1 MMQIII
7 SVNRFFN
14 RAGIMP
20 QISGPGV
27 YIIFLIFLLMA
38 QYSSAAV
45 SPVSV
50 DIDHGFY
57 DTAFTVRLSSGSQ
70 GATIQY
76 TLDCSDP
83 RFSPTMKTAPS
94 PVSILIDPRSTD
106 GRTATPAVVLRAV
119 AVLQND
125 TSTMITKT
133 YIFINEVLTQKYPGP
148 PWPEPTKSGGFTMA
162 QEYDYEM
169 DSAVVHDPRYEDLI
183 DEALLDIPSI
193 SLVLDMDS
201 LFDKTRGIYHNALKT
216 GPEWERFGYVE
227 LINPD
232 GSFGF
237 SIPCGI
243 RIRGGWSRHADCPK
257 HSFRLFFRE
266 KYGASKLRFPLFED
280 EGVSEF
286 DKISL
291 RTSQN
296 YSWSYKSTEGAH
308 CTMIKDVYC
317 RDSQRDMGHY
327 YTRSRYYH
335 LYLNGMYWGIY
346 QTQEQADNR
355 FAESYMGGDYLDY
368 DVLCTV
374 NDYTMGSDR
383 DKTVEVEDGTIDA
396 AQRLWTKTLA
406 GFSKNSDYYMVQGLE
421 SDGKTVNPSYEK
433 LLDVDNLID
442 YMLITF
448 YTGNFDSPTYAF
460 SEPQRT
466 NNLQAIFNRVKP
478 DGFKWMSHDGEHTM
492 VDFKVNQ
499 RDTAVPA
506 LMVDRT
512 GPFKLSDDIRF
523 FNPQRIHQALCENSD
538 YRIRFADHVFRHFFN
553 NGVFCPEQSKK
564 RYQARA
570 AQIENAIIAESA
582 RWGDSKVDTARTK
595 DDDWL
600 PELERIYNEYMPKRT
615 EIVVEQLRE
624 DSLYP
629 SIKPPVFSA
638 GQTII
643 VRKTSGSSGYSL
655 TITNPNSSGTIFYT
669 TDGNDPRSPG
679 GVEYSGAENST
690 GSVTITINTTTLV
703 NARIRNESEW
713 SALRDLLIVIPQD
726 YSGLK
731 ITEIH
736 YKPIDNENNS
746 GNLYEFIELKNTGKT
761 ALNLTGLSFGSGVS
775 FAFEPGTILQPD
787 SFFVIASDRA
797 KFKSRYG
804 FNPHGEYRDQLSNS
818 GEKLEIVDPSG
829 KVIYSVTYKDAVPWP
844 EEPDKTG
851 RSLVPSNA
859 NPTLNPDDGKN
870 WVASRKVHGSPGRD
884 DLNSAGAS
892 VKNQEIFKRGRVCQV
907 GPFRIEIPFEKD
919 YQVSILNIQGKVVN
933 SFAERGK
940 THYQWNPVSNGL
952 FLVRFKNAQGEQVIR
967 KVQVLD

>member
-1 MMQIII
+1 MLQILKLRIKII
-7 SVNRFFN
+7 C
-14 RAGIMP
+14 
-20 QISGPGV
+20 
-27 YIIFLIFLLMA
+27 LIFIVLS

-50 DIDHGFY
+50 DADHGFY
-57 DTAFTVRLSSGSQ
+57 DSAFTVKLSCGSQ

-83 RFSPTMKTAPS
+83 RYSATMNTAAS
-94 PVSILIDPRSTD
+94 PVSVLIDPRSIE

-119 AVLQND
+119 AVMPQGD

-133 YIFINEVLTQKYPGP
+133 YIFINEVSTQSYPGL
-148 PWPEPTKSGGFTMA
+148 PWPEPPKRGGFTTT
-162 QEYDYEM
+162 QVYDYEM
-169 DSAVVHDPRYEDLI
+169 DSAVVYDPRYEDLL

-193 SLVLDMDS
+193 SLVLDNDS
-201 LFDKTRGIYHNALKT
+201 LFDKTRGIYQNALIT
-216 GPEWERFGYVE
+216 GAEWERFGYAE

-232 GSFGF
+232 RTFGF

-266 KYGASKLRFPLFED
+266 KYGASKLRYPLFED

-291 RTSQN
+291 RTAQN
-296 YSWSYKSTEGAH
+296 YSWSYKSTEGAQ

-317 RDSQRDMGHY
+317 RDTQRDLGHF

-355 FAESYMGGDYLDY
+355 FAESYMGGDYRDY
-368 DVLCTV
+368 DVLSTV

-383 DKTVEVEDGTIDA
+383 DKTVEVDDGTIDA

-492 VDFKVNQ
+492 VDFKVNM

-506 LMVDRT
+506 IEVDRT
-512 GPFKLSDDIRF
+512 GPFELSDDIRF
-523 FNPQRIHQALCENSD
+523 FNTQRIHQALCENSN
-538 YRIRFADHVFRHFFN
+538 YRMRFADHVFRHFFN

-615 EIVVEQLRE
+615 EIVIGQFME

-629 SIKPPVFSA
+629 SIEPPVFSA
-638 GQTII
+638 GQTIFI
-643 VRKTSGSSGYSL
+643 RKTSGSSGYQL
-655 TITNPNSSGTIFYT
+655 TITNPNSSGNIYYT

-679 GVEYSGAENST
+679 GAESPSAKSNAS
-690 GSVTITINTTTLV
+690 SVTITINTTTLV
-703 NARIRNESEW
+703 NARIRNDSEW

-726 YSGLK
+726 YSDLK

-736 YKPIDNENNS
+736 YKPLDDGKNS
-746 GNLYEFIELKNTGKT
+746 GSLFEFLELKNIGSE
-761 ALNLTGLSFGSGVS
+761 ALNLTGLSIGGGIS
-775 FAFEPGTILQPD
+775 FSFEPGTILEPGK
-787 SFFVIASDRA
+787 FFVIASSGA
-797 KFKSRYG
+797 KFKSRYR
-804 FNPHGEYRDQLSNS
+804 FNPNGEYRDQLSNS
-818 GEKLEIVDPSG
+818 GEKIEILDPSG
-829 KVIYSVTYKDAVPWP
+829 EVIYSVSYKDASPWP
-844 EEPDKTG
+844 DEPGKTG

-859 NPTLNPDDGKN
+859 NPTFDLNDGKN
-870 WVASRKVHGSPGRD
+870 WLASLAVHGSPGRD
-884 DLNSAGAS
+884 DLNSEGAG
-892 VKNQEIFKRGRVCQV
+892 VKSREIIKRGRVCRV
-907 GPFRIEIPFEKD
+907 GSFCLQIPFEKD
-919 YQVSILNIQGKVVN
+919 YEVSVINIQGKVVTN
-933 SFAERGK
+933 FAERGK
-940 THYQWNPVSNGL
+940 MYYQWNPLSNGL
-952 FLVRFKNAQGEQVIR
+952 FLVRFKSAQGEQVIR

>member
-1 MMQIII
+1 
-7 SVNRFFN
+7 
-14 RAGIMP
+14 MP
-20 QISGPGV
+20 QILKSKV
-27 YIIFLIFLLMA
+27 NVICLIFLVLV
-38 QYSSAAV
+38 QYCLAAV

-50 DIDHGFY
+50 DVDHGFY
-57 DTAFTVRLSSGSQ
+57 DSAITVRLSSGSQ

-83 RFSPTMKTAPS
+83 RFSPTMITAAS
-94 PVSILIDPRSTD
+94 PVSLLIDPNSIE

-119 AVLQND
+119 AILHQD
-125 TSTMITKT
+125 TSTMTTKT
-133 YIFINEVLTQKYPGP
+133 YIFISNVLTQSYPGL
-148 PWPEPTKSGGFTMA
+148 PWPEPTRSGGFMMA

-169 DSAVVHDPRYEDLI
+169 DSTVVSDPRYDGLFK
-183 DEALLDIPSI
+183 EALLDIASI

-201 LFDKTRGIYHNALKT
+201 LFDKTRGIYQNALET
-216 GPEWERFGYVE
+216 GAEWERFGYAE

-266 KYGASKLRFPLFED
+266 KYGAPKLNYPLFED
-280 EGVSEF
+280 EGVSKF

-296 YSWSYKSTEGAH
+296 YSWSYKSTEGAQ

-317 RDSQRDMGHY
+317 RDTQRDLGHY

-355 FAESYMGGDYLDY
+355 YAESYMGGDYGDY
-368 DVLCTV
+368 DVLSTV
-374 NDYTMGSDR
+374 NDFTMGSDR
-383 DKTVEVEDGTIDA
+383 DKTVEVDDGTIDA
-396 AQRLWTKTLA
+396 AQRLWTKALA

-421 SDGKTVNPSYEK
+421 PDGKTVNPSYER
-433 LLDVDNLID
+433 LLDVENLID
-442 YMLITF
+442 YLMITF

-492 VDFKVNQ
+492 VDFQVNM

-506 LMVDRT
+506 LEVDRT

-538 YRIRFADHVFRHFFN
+538 YRMKFADHVFRHFFN
-553 NGVFCPEQSKK
+553 NGVFCPEQSKN
-564 RYQARA
+564 RYQARE
-570 AQIENAIIAESA
+570 AQIEKAIIAESA
-582 RWGDSKVDTARTK
+582 RWGDSKVDTTRTK
-595 DDDWL
+595 HDDWL

-615 EIVVEQLRE
+615 EIVIEQFRE

-629 SIKPPVFSA
+629 SIDPPVFSA

-643 VRKTSGSSGYSL
+643 VRKTKGSSGYQL
-655 TITNPNSSGTIFYT
+655 TISNPNTSGSIYYAI
-669 TDGNDPRSPG
+669 DGSDPRSPG
-679 GVEYSGAENST
+679 GSDNQAAKTST
-690 GSVTITINTTTLV
+690 SSATITINTTTLV
-703 NARIRNESEW
+703 NARIKTGSEW
-713 SALRDLLIVIPQD
+713 SALRDLLIIIPQD
-726 YSGLK
+726 YSDLK

-736 YKPIDNENNS
+736 YKPVDDKNDQGS
-746 GNLYEFIELKNTGKT
+746 LYEFLELKNTGSKP
-761 ALNLTGLSFGSGVS
+761 LSLTGLSFGSGISYS
-775 FAFEPGTILQPD
+775 FLPGTILEPG
-787 SFFVIASDRA
+787 SFFVVASNRA
-797 KFKSRYG
+797 QFKSRYG
-804 FNPHGEYRDQLSNS
+804 FNPNGEYRDQLSNS
-818 GEKLEIVDPSG
+818 GEKLEILDASG
-829 KVIYSVTYKDAVPWP
+829 AIVLSITYSDKTPWP
-844 EEPDKTG
+844 TEPDKSG
-851 RSLVPSNA
+851 RSLVPSDANA
-859 NPTLNPDDGKN
+859 PHDQNDGNN
-870 WVASRKVHGSPGRD
+870 WIASRAVHGSPGKD
-884 DLNSAGAS
+884 DYNSEGAS
-892 VKNQEIFKRGRVCQV
+892 VKIHKMLNRNRVCRV
-907 GPFRIEIPFEKD
+907 GSFILQIPFEKD
-919 YQVSILNIQGKVVN
+919 FQVSILNIQGKVVT

-940 THYQWNPVSNGL
+940 TYYKWNPVSNGL
-952 FLVRFKNAQGEQVIR
+952 FLVRFKSALGEQVIR
-967 KVQVLD
+967 KIQVLD

>member
-1 MMQIII
+1 
-7 SVNRFFN
+7 
-14 RAGIMP
+14 MP
-20 QISGPGV
+20 QIFESRIK
-27 YIIFLIFLLMA
+27 IICLILIVLA
-38 QYSSAAV
+38 QYSLAAV

-50 DIDHGFY
+50 DVDHGFY
-57 DTAFTVRLSSGSQ
+57 DSAFTVKLSCGSQ

-83 RFSPTMKTAPS
+83 RFSSTMKNAAS
-94 PVSILIDPRSTD
+94 PVSVLIDPRSTE

-119 AVLQND
+119 AILPQGD
-125 TSTMITKT
+125 TSTMITRT

-148 PWPEPTKSGGFTMA
+148 PWPEPPKKGGFTST
-162 QEYDYEM
+162 QIYDYEM
-169 DSAVVHDPRYEDLI
+169 DSAVVYDPRYEDLI
-183 DEALLDIPSI
+183 DDALLDIPSI

-216 GPEWERFGYVE
+216 GAEWERFGYAE

-232 GSFGF
+232 KTLGF

-266 KYGASKLRFPLFED
+266 KYGASKLRYPLFEN

-291 RTSQN
+291 RTAQN
-296 YSWSYKSTEGAH
+296 YSWSYKSTEGAQ

-317 RDSQRDMGHY
+317 RDTQRDLGHY

-346 QTQEQADNR
+346 QTQEEADNR
-355 FAESYMGGDYLDY
+355 YAESYMGGDYRDY
-368 DVLCTV
+368 DVLSTV

-383 DKTVEVEDGTIDA
+383 DKTVEVEYGTIDA
-396 AQRLWTKTLA
+396 AQRLWTKTIA
-406 GFSKNSDYYMVQGLE
+406 GFSNNSEYYMVQGLE
-421 SDGKTVNPSYEK
+421 PDGKTVNPSYEK
-433 LLDVDNLID
+433 LLDIDNLID
-442 YMLITF
+442 YMMITF

-466 NNLQAIFNRVKP
+466 NNLQAIFNRVRP
-478 DGFKWMSHDGEHTM
+478 DGFKWLSHDGEHTM
-492 VDFKVNQ
+492 VDFKVNM
-499 RDTAVPA
+499 RDTAIPA
-506 LMVDRT
+506 IEVDRT

-523 FNPQRIHQALCENSD
+523 FNPQRIHQALCGNID

-553 NGVFCPEQSKK
+553 NGVFCPEQSKS

-595 DDDWL
+595 DDDWI

-615 EIVVEQLRE
+615 QIVIEQFKE

-629 SIKPPVFSA
+629 SIEPPVFSA
-638 GQTII
+638 GQTIM
-643 VRKTSGSSGYSL
+643 VRKTTGSTGYQL
-655 TITNPNSSGTIFYT
+655 TITNPNSSGNIYYT
-669 TDGNDPRSPG
+669 TNGNDPRSTG
-679 GVEYSGAENST
+679 GGEDPSAKSSAS
-690 GSVTITINTTTLV
+690 SVTITINATSLV
-703 NARIRNESEW
+703 NARIKNESEW

-726 YSGLK
+726 YSNLK

-736 YKPIDNENNS
+736 YKPLDDEKNS
-746 GNLYEFIELKNTGKT
+746 GNLYEFVELKNIGPT
-761 ALNLTGLSFGSGVS
+761 ALNLTGLSFGSGIS
-775 FAFEPGTILQPD
+775 FTFEPGTILEPGK
-787 SFFVIASDRA
+787 FFVIASSWA
-797 KFKSRYG
+797 KFKSRFG
-804 FNPHGEYRDQLSNS
+804 FDPQGEYRDQLSNS
-818 GEKLEIVDPSG
+818 GEKLEILDPSG
-829 KVIYSVTYKDAVPWP
+829 AVIYSVSYRDVAPWP
-844 EEPDKTG
+844 DEPDKTG

-859 NPTLNPDDGKN
+859 NPTLDPNDGKN
-870 WVASRKVHGSPGRD
+870 WVASKAVHGSPGRD
-884 DLNSAGAS
+884 DLNSEGAD
-892 VKNQEIFKRGRVCQV
+892 VKRREIIKRGRLCRV
-907 GPFRIEIPFEKD
+907 GSFWLHIPFEKD
-919 YQVSILNIQGKVVN
+919 YEVSIINIQGKVVIN
-933 SFAERGK
+933 FSEKGK
-940 THYQWNPVSNGL
+940 KYYQWNPVSNGL
-952 FLVRFKNAQGEQVIR
+952 FLVRFKNSLGEQVIR

>member
-1 MMQIII
+1 MLQILESKIII
-7 SVNRFFN
+7 IYLT
-14 RAGIMP
+14 IM
-20 QISGPGV
+20 V
-27 YIIFLIFLLMA
+27 LA
-38 QYSSAAV
+38 QYSLAVV

-50 DIDHGFY
+50 DVDHGFY
-57 DTAFTVRLSSGSQ
+57 DSAFTVRLSSGSPD
-70 GATIQY
+70 ATIQY

-83 RFSPTMKTAPS
+83 RYSATMKSAAS
-94 PVSILIDPRSTD
+94 PVSVLIDPRSTE

-119 AVLQND
+119 AVLPND

-148 PWPEPTKSGGFTMA
+148 PWPEPTKRGGFTMN
-162 QEYDYEM
+162 QVYDYEM
-169 DSAVVHDPRYEDLI
+169 DSAVVYDPRYDGLL

-216 GPEWERFGYVE
+216 GIEWERFGYAE

-266 KYGASKLRFPLFED
+266 KYGAAKLRYPLFED

-296 YSWSYKSTEGAH
+296 YSWSYKSTEGAQ

-317 RDSQRDMGHY
+317 RDTQRDMGHY

-355 FAESYMGGDYLDY
+355 FAESYMGGDYRDY
-368 DVLCTV
+368 DVLSTV
-374 NDYTMGSDR
+374 NDYSMGSDR

-406 GFSKNSDYYMVQGLE
+406 GFSKTSDYYMVQGLE
-421 SDGKTVNPSYEK
+421 PDGKTVNPSYEK

-478 DGFKWMSHDGEHTM
+478 DGFKWLSHDGEHTM
-492 VDFKVNQ
+492 VDFKVNP
-499 RDTAVPA
+499 RDTVIPA
-506 LMVDRT
+506 LEVDRT
-512 GPFKLSDDIRF
+512 GPFDLSDDIRF

-538 YRIRFADHVFRHFFN
+538 YRMRFADHVFRHFFN
-553 NGVFCPEQSKK
+553 KGVFCPEQSKS

-570 AQIENAIIAESA
+570 AQIEKAIIAESA

-595 DDDWL
+595 DDDWI

-615 EIVVEQLRE
+615 EIVVGQLRE

-629 SIKPPVFSA
+629 SIEPPVFSA

-643 VRKTSGSSGYSL
+643 VRKISGSSGYQL
-655 TITNPNSSGTIFYT
+655 TITNPNTSGSIFYT

-679 GVEYSGAENST
+679 GTENPAATSSD

-713 SALRDLLIVIPQD
+713 SALRDLLIVIPQN
-726 YSGLK
+726 YSSLK

-736 YKPIDNENNS
+736 YKPIDDAKNS
-746 GNLYEFIELKNTGKT
+746 GSLYEFLELKNTGEA
-761 ALNLTGLSFGSGVS
+761 ALNLTGLSFGSGIS
-775 FAFEPGTILQPD
+775 FTFDAGTILEPGK
-787 SFFVIASDRA
+787 FFVIASSRA
-797 KFKSRYG
+797 NFISRYG
-804 FNPHGEYRDQLSNS
+804 FNPDGEYRDQLSNS
-818 GEKLEIVDPSG
+818 GEKLEILDPSG
-829 KVIYSVTYKDAVPWP
+829 AVIYSVTYKDVAPWP
-844 EEPDKTG
+844 NEPDKTG
-851 RSLVPSNA
+851 RSLVPAHANA
-859 NPTLNPDDGKN
+859 SLDHNDGKN
-870 WVASRKVHGSPGRD
+870 WVASKAVHGSPGRD
-884 DLNSAGAS
+884 DPNSEGAG
-892 VKNQEIFKRGRVCQV
+892 VKNREITKRGRVCQV
-907 GPFRIEIPFEKD
+907 GHFRLKIPFEKD
-919 YQVSILNIQGKVVN
+919 YQVSILNIQGKVVSN
-933 SFAERGK
+933 FAERGK
-940 THYQWNPVSNGL
+940 TYYQWNPLSNGL
-952 FLVRFKNAQGEQVIR
+952 FLVHFKSAQGEQVIR
-967 KVQVLD
+967 KVQVVN